1 MPHTSGTF
9 VTFSI
14 KLTCVPKGVLREEST
29 LFLYT
34 SLAGTGNAKTVFVP
48 FYKIL
53 KTNDS

>member
-53 KTNDS
+53 KTSDS